1 MGKVRMRKDLE
12 HLTVK
17 ERDTVVR
24 AFDYLQKLPP
34 DHLNSFFT
42 IAGYYGLPQPQYCN
56 HGNILFP
63 TWHRAYMLRLENALR
78 SAPGCGDFSMPYW
91 NETENSVEGLYFKP
105 EGYETVRYPYSGLV
119 GPEFKDK
126 TIAHNNDVNENTP
139 EQVTQILNENIRTWL
154 TAETFKNHEGKDA
167 LAGEADKFR
176 DCLKADNYMV
186 FSNTTS
192 AKASNDKNKGDPAIP
207 SVIAIESPHNAMHL
221 AIGGFDI
228 PKQGDYDKYALR

>member
-1 MGKVRMRKDLE
+1 
-12 HLTVK
+12 
-17 ERDTVVR
+17 
-24 AFDYLQKLPP
+24 
-34 DHLNSFFT
+34 
-42 IAGYYGLPQPQYCN
+42 
-56 HGNILFP
+56 
-63 TWHRAYMLRLENALR
+63 
-78 SAPGCGDFSMPYW
+78 
-91 NETENSVEGLYFKP
+91 LYFKP

-154 TAETFKNHEGKDA
+154 TAETFKNHEGKDV

-207 SVIAIESPHNAMHL
+207 AVIAIESPHNAMHL
-221 AIGGFDI
+221 AIGGFDV
-228 PKQGDYDKYALR
+228 PKQGDYDKYAFANGDMGENETAAYDPIFFFHHCFIDYKFWRWQDIWSCTQDLGKIDPNDPGCQRQTDSGEWETVTLDTELTPFTVVDEATQTDRPMTSRVWLIC